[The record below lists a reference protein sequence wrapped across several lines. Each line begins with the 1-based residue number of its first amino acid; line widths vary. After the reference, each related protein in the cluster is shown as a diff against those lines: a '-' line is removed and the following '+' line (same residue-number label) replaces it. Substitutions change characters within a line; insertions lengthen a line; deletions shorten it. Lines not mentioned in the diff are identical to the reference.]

1 MVSPSSR
8 GLNDSNWQSK
18 ASDFYSDG
26 SILRRNNIRFG
37 VKYKKKED
45 KLNDMSVNQSK
56 MLSGLFKVK
65 DLNKKMALNRVIIGE
80 EELVE

>member
-45 KLNDMSVNQSK
+45 KLNDMSVN
-56 MLSGLFKVK
+56 
-65 DLNKKMALNRVIIGE
+65 
-80 EELVE
+80 

>member
-1 MVSPSSR
+1 
-8 GLNDSNWQSK
+8 
-18 ASDFYSDG
+18 
-26 SILRRNNIRFG
+26 
-37 VKYKKKED
+37 
-45 KLNDMSVNQSK
+45 